1 MSATTPSIGQVLGHY
16 RIVEQVG
23 AGGMG
28 VVFRAHDEQLDRD
41 VALKILPRVALL
53 SEPARRQFRREALSL
68 ARITDPNV
76 TMAFDFGRENGIDYL
91 VTEYVP
97 GHTLDAKLEGRPL
110 PEGEVLSLGK
120 QLASGL
126 ETAHREGV
134 IHRDLKPGNL
144 RVTPDGRLKILDF
157 GLAFLLRTDAQTAV
171 TATLTNTYSDAGTL
185 PYMAPE
191 QFKGHKTDARIDLW
205 AAGVVLYEMST
216 GKRPFAAL
224 TGAQLVA
231 AILEQEPVFPRSLNP
246 KISEGLERVILRA
259 LQKDPKERYQSAG
272 DLRVDLANL
281 ATGTMPIQAP
291 AKTPPSKVH
300 WLVIAVLLLALA
312 GVGTW
317 RTRHRGGLLTAADRV
332 LAVLPFESVA
342 NDPPTN
348 ALGLGLTETVTTKLV
363 QASDGGHLQLVATR
377 ELVAQGVKTA
387 DQARRD
393 FGTDLVLEG
402 SLQQSGDQIRIT
414 CSLVDP
420 KTHVQL
426 AAREVT
432 GDAKQ
437 IFELQDRLFE
447 RVLEML
453 PLVVEPFRRQALRV
467 HPDTQ
472 PAAYDFYLRGRGYL
486 EEYQS
491 LDNIQNAISQFE
503 RALDVD
509 GNYAPAQAA
518 MGMAYAIGFQQK
530 NQGKDW
536 LEKARIHCERALAIT
551 PQLAEGH
558 TCLGNV
564 YFSTGRYDDAVQEFR
579 RSLDLDHLS
588 DETLRSLAAAYQK
601 TGNTAAAEE
610 AFRKAVSL
618 RPNYWGV
625 HTAFGNF
632 YYNQAR
638 YAEAAEEFR
647 KAIQLAPLNF
657 RAYSNLGG
665 IYLLLGRYGEAVDL
679 LKQSSALRPSF
690 ESYGNL
696 GAAYFYMGRYQDSAE
711 NLQQALK
718 IDDKDWLNWGNLGDT
733 LYQIPARRQEGLTAY
748 RKAIDLARRQL
759 QLNPRDSFTLALIAD
774 YYAIVDQEQQARE
787 HMARALETAPKDAD
801 VLFRAAILSNHF
813 GDTDKTLDFLSDS
826 VSAGYSRTVI
836 RDTPDFDHL
845 KNDTRFRALLPKQ

>member
-1 MSATTPSIGQVLGHY
+1 MAAAIPSIGQVLGHY

-28 VVFRAHDEQLDRD
+28 VVFRAHDEQLDRY
-41 VALKILPRVALL
+41 VAVKILPRVALL
-53 SEPARRQFRREALSL
+53 SESARRQFRREALSL

-76 TMAFDFGRENGIDYL
+76 TIAFDFGRDKGVDYL

-97 GHTLDAKLEGRPL
+97 GITLNLKLAGGPL
-110 PEGEVLSLGK
+110 PEGEILNLGK

-134 IHRDLKPGNL
+134 IHRDLKPDNL

-157 GLAFLLRTDAQTAV
+157 GLAFLLQTNTETGV
-171 TATLTNTYSDAGTL
+171 TATLTESYSDAGTL

-191 QFKGHKTDARIDLW
+191 QIKGHKTDARTDVW
-205 AAGVVLYEMST
+205 AAGAVLYEMCA
-216 GKRPFAAL
+216 GKRPFADL
-224 TGAQLVA
+224 KGTQLVA
-231 AILEQEPVFPRSLNP
+231 AILEENPILPRALNP
-246 KISEGLERVILRA
+246 KISEGLENVILRA
-259 LQKDPKERYQSAG
+259 MQKDPKERYQSAG
-272 DLRVDLANL
+272 DLRIDLANL
-281 ATGTMPIQAP
+281 ASGTMPLEAP
-291 AKTPPSKVH
+291 RRTRLSRMR
-300 WLVIAVLLLALA
+300 WSLVAALLLALA

-317 RTRHRGGLLTAADRV
+317 WIRHGGGRRAADRV

-348 ALGLGLTETVTTKLV
+348 ALGLGLTETMTTKLA
-363 QASDGGHLQLVATR
+363 QASERGHLQLVATR

-387 DQARRD
+387 DQARRE

-402 SLQQSGDQIRIT
+402 SLQQSGDQLRIT

-426 AAREVT
+426 AAKEVT
-432 GDAKQ
+432 GDANQ

-447 RVLEML
+447 EVLEML
-453 PLVVEPFRRQALRV
+453 PLAVERFRLPVLRAR
-467 HPDTQ
+467 PDTQ

-486 EEYQS
+486 EEYQN
-491 LDNIQNAISQFE
+491 LDNIQNAIAQFQ
-503 RALDVD
+503 RAIDVD
-509 GNYAPAQAA
+509 RNYAPAHAA
-518 MGMAYAIGFQQK
+518 MGMAYAVGFQDQNRGK
-530 NQGKDW
+530 NW
-536 LEKARIHCERALAIT
+536 LEQARTHCERALAIT

-564 YFSTGRYDDAVQEFR
+564 YFLTGRYDDAVKEFQ

-588 DETLRSLAAAYQK
+588 DETLRMLAAAYQK
-601 TGNTAAAEE
+601 TGQTVAAEE

-618 RPNYWGV
+618 RPGYWGV
-625 HTAFGNF
+625 YSAFGTF

-638 YAEAAEEFR
+638 YTDAAEEFR
-647 KAIQLAPLNF
+647 KAIQLAPLNY

-665 IYLLLGRYGEAVDL
+665 IYLLLGRYREAVDL

-696 GAAYFYMGRYQDSAE
+696 GAGYFYMGQYQDSAE
-711 NLQQALK
+711 SLQRALK

-733 LYQIPARRQEGLTAY
+733 LYQIPARHQEALSAY
-748 RKAIDLARRQL
+748 RKAIDLARLRL
-759 QLNPRDSFTLALIAD
+759 ELNPKDSFTLAFTAD
-774 YYAIVDQEQQARE
+774 YYAMVEQEPQARE
-787 HMARALETAPKDAD
+787 HMKRALEIAPTDAD
-801 VLFRAAILSNHF
+801 VLFRAAILYNHF
-813 GDTDKTLDFLSDS
+813 RDTEKTLDFLRKS

-836 RDTPDFDHL
+836 RDTPDFDGL
-845 KNDTRFRALLPKQ
+845 RNDPRFRALLPTP